1 MMMFL
6 EGDAVYL
13 PLLCFDVMS
22 AVMGSVGGL
31 GHMTPG
37 KIRSR
42 LETLGATA

>member
-22 AVMGSVGGL
+22 AVMRTVGGP

-37 KIRSR
+37 EDQV
-42 LETLGATA
+42 ETLGTTV